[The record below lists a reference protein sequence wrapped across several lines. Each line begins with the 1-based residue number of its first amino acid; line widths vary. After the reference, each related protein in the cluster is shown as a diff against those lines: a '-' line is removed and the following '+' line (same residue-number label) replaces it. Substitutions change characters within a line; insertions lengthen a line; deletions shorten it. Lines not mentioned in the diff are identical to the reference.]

1 MKLTKEDC
9 LRALENIDN
18 VDSYKA
24 YTETLGIIEQ
34 LIDEHFETEDY
45 GGYCPHCCQKLDWE
59 LRGKQMNYMK
69 EVAQMLGLELE
80 EEFYIKGNDN
90 KFKITNRGMC
100 YSFRS
105 TDMWAPVSWVLCDI
119 LNGKLEIVKKP
130 KPILDEVEKRYL
142 SNVIKPFRNKVS
154 YIYKQKNHCSKM
166 EWIGIGI
173 ENDLSLEFPSFEI
186 GTMYKGMELGK
197 QYSLEDLEL

>member
-1 MKLTKEDC
+1 
-9 LRALENIDN
+9 
-18 VDSYKA
+18 
-24 YTETLGIIEQ
+24 
-34 LIDEHFETEDY
+34 
-45 GGYCPHCCQKLDWE
+45 
-59 LRGKQMNYMK
+59 MNYMK
-69 EVAQMLGLELE
+69 QVAQMLGVELD

-130 KPILDEVEKRYL
+130 ILDETEKRYL
-142 SNVIKPFRNKVS
+142 SNVIKPFRSKVKYIVKRNDNKSEYFEDIRVAFESS
-154 YIYKQKNHCSKM
+154 YKVLY
-166 EWIGIGI
+166 
-173 ENDLSLEFPSFEI
+173 FPCFEK